1 MAIQMRRGA
10 LSDYDEDK
18 MLAGELAV
26 TTDEDSDDQQV
37 FVAFAPGVSK
47 RILTEGDILDN
58 VKKLLL
64 THFWPEIDK
73 DEYVNEA
80 KEIFENTE
88 AAVEGKKLILKVCR
102 YKNLS

>member
-1 MAIQMRRGA
+1 MQRGKQKA
-10 LSDYDEDK
+10 
-18 MLAGELAV
+18 
-26 TTDEDSDDQQV
+26 
-37 FVAFAPGVSK
+37 
-47 RILTEGDILDN
+47 N

-88 AAVEGKKLILKVCR
+88 AAVEGKKIILR
-102 YKNLS
+102 R